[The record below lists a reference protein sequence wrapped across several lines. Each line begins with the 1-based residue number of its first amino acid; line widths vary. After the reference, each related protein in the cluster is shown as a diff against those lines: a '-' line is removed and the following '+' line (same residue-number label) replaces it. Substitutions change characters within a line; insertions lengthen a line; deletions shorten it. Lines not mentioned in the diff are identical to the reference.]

1 MSPEAL
7 AVHKAKIQALFEWGV
22 SKVQA
27 NKLLNLFDGDV
38 LLAAGYESSVG
49 CAVNVRG
56 DREAW
61 NLRRAESIKESL
73 QISADYKISW
83 KPEEI

>member
-7 AVHKAKIQALFEWGV
+7 AIHKAKIQALFEWGV
-22 SKVQA
+22 PKVQA
-27 NKLLNLFDGDV
+27 NQLLNRFDGDV
-38 LLAAGYESSVG
+38 LLAAGYESSIG
-49 CAVNVRG
+49 CAVNVKG

-73 QISADYKISW
+73 QLSVDYKISW
-83 KPEEI
+83 KTKKS